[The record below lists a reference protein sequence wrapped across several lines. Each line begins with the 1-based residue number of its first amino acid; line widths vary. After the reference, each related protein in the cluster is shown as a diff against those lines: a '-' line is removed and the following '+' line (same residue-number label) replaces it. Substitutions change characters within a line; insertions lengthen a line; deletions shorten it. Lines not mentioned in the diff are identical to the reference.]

1 MEGWEAGC
9 IVEEE
14 EPATAFV
21 EENAACRID
30 LVTEKAPWIRHRTGP
45 GLTTIQLLG
54 GLFWQY
60 RLEHFVY
67 ISDTRN
73 LERYQGSLRVMRRYN
88 IYI

>member
-1 MEGWEAGC
+1 MEDWKAGC

-14 EPATAFV
+14 DPAIALV
-21 EENAACRID
+21 EENAACRTD
-30 LVTEKAPWIRHRTGP
+30 LESEDALGLRHRTEP

-67 ISDTRN
+67 ISDTRH

-88 IYI
+88 I

>member
-1 MEGWEAGC
+1 MEDWKAGC
-9 IVEEE
+9 IVEEA
-14 EPATAFV
+14 EPAIALV
-21 EENAACRID
+21 EDAPGLRHG
-30 LVTEKAPWIRHRTGP
+30 TEP

-88 IYI
+88 I